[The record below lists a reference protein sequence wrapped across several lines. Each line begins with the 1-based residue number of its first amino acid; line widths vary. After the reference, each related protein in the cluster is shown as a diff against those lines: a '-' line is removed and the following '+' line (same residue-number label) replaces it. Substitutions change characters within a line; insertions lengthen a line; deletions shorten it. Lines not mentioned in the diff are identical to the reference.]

1 MPGAVKTRA
10 IVLNALTYGES
21 DLIVTLLSEEEG
33 VIKGFAKGAAK
44 SRKRFAGCFEPFTLI
59 TAGLHI
65 KDDGLSRIDSA
76 DILKAHY
83 GIRESLERIGA
94 GAVMLEAAATLEP
107 GPHAGAFALLE
118 ETLGLLEKSADPHG
132 LAIIFLV
139 KMLALSGLDISH
151 STEAKSLSPGSLAFV
166 RQAETIESAK
176 MERLKMSKVGR
187 EEIVNFLAGYFR
199 SVAGKRLKAINSIN

>member
-21 DLIVTLLSEEEG
+21 DLIVTLLSEDEG

-59 TAGLHI
+59 SAGI
-65 KDDGLSRIDSA
+65 RVKDDGLSKIDSA
-76 DILKAHY
+76 DIIKAHY

-118 ETLGLLEKSADPHG
+118 ETLGLLEKSADPHC
-132 LAIIFLV
+132 LAIVFLV
-139 KMLALSGLDISH
+139 KMLAVSGLGISH
-151 STEAKSLSPGSLAFV
+151 SAEAKSLSPGALAFV
-166 RQAETIESAK
+166 RQAEAIEPSK
-176 MERLKMSKVGR
+176 MARLKLAKAGR
-187 EEIVNFLAGYFR
+187 DEMVKFLAAYFR
-199 SVAGKRLKAINSIN
+199 NVAGKRLKALDI